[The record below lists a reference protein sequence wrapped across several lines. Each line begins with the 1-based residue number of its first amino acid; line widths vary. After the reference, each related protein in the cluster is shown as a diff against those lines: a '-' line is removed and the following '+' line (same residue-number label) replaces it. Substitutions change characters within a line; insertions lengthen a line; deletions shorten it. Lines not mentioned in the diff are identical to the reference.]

1 MKQLRMVV
9 ALVVPV
15 LTLWGAAPGT
25 CSASYDIYS
34 VALQSAGLAGKPLM
48 IDFYT
53 DWCPHCKEMDRIV
66 AQIPDTMNKFVYIR
80 INAERDIPLAKR
92 FRVDGY
98 PTVVFLK
105 PDGSEFH
112 RWSGAYQTRQ
122 DMTTVLLSVLKKAGP
137 IEPVNPSAQQAQTAT
152 APPDSPADAQLKK
165 ALRDYSL
172 GRDHQAAEGF
182 RQVIALYP
190 DMPAAKQAREK
201 LATVHDTAEEVL
213 PAPASPSPVSSSAK
227 STP

>member
-9 ALVVPV
+9 ALMTLVPIF
-15 LTLWGAAPGT
+15 WGIAPGT
-25 CSASYDIYS
+25 CSASYDIYT
-34 VALQSAGLAGKPLM
+34 VALQSAALAGKPLM

-53 DWCPHCKEMDRIV
+53 DWCPHCKEMDHIV

-80 INAERDIPLAKR
+80 INAESEVPLAKK

-112 RWSGAYQTRQ
+112 RWAGTYQTAQ
-122 DMTTVLLSVLKKAGP
+122 DKTSVLRSVLKEAGP
-137 IEPVNPSAQQAQTAT
+137 IEPVNPSTDRVQTVAAT
-152 APPDSPADAQLKK
+152 PDSPADAQLKK
-165 ALRDYSL
+165 ALRDYSV

-190 DMPAAKQAREK
+190 DTPAAKQAREK
-201 LATVHDTAEEVL
+201 LAKIHDIPEEVL
-213 PAPASPSPVSSSAK
+213 PTPASPSPASSSAK